1 VLPLDRILLVSLDA
15 GPERSARV
23 LGAEAAVPGGAEFG
37 RIARRV
43 LASRAET
50 LRAQRV
56 HAENAEGR

>member
-43 LASRAET
+43 LASRAENT
-50 LRAQRV
+50 ESPTGSRR
-56 HAENAEGR
+56 EMR